1 MKTLVYSTAIA
12 ALIGVGSASAQTFE
26 PTNMN
31 DDPTPY
37 TQEMDTTVGNTQTM
51 GARVGFSAASGFGP
65 SDQNDQPTPRI
76 FAHQNDGYAATSGM
90 TTASVS
96 AQPSVAERNFEPT
109 NMNDEQTPY

>member
-1 MKTLVYSTAIA
+1 MNKLIYSTAII
-12 ALIGVGSASAQTFE
+12 ALMGAGSAAAQTFE

-37 TQEMDTTVGNTQTM
+37 TQEVDPNVGNTQTM

-76 FAHQNDGYAATSGM
+76 FTHQMEHHSGTSAMM
-90 TTASVS
+90 TGSVQ
-96 AQPSVAERNFEPT
+96 AEPSVAERNFEPT
-109 NMNDEQTPY
+109 NMNDEQTPF